1 MQKWIM
7 ISILSFVAKLS
18 AIAKNVITIMML
30 LFVKVVGMNKYN
42 DYLNGGNLKQSSPT
56 LFLRAGF
63 I

>member
-1 MQKWIM
+1 M
-7 ISILSFVAKLS
+7 ISILSFVVKLL

-30 LFVKVVGMNKYN
+30 LFVKVIGMNKYN

-56 LFLRAGF
+56 LFLRVGF